1 MTYRSSTPS
10 RIWRPHI
17 PRRKVRVRRATC
29 LLLPLLA
36 IAACAARI
44 GDASVNARIHYYGQR
59 LGGPST
65 YPAYA
70 RLGIAYAEKARITG
84 RTAHYLDAAA
94 YLDRSLAMQRN
105 YEALLGLAGVS
116 LALHRFPEAL
126 AYAQES
132 VATSPGDPTAQGAL
146 FDAELGL
153 GNDCEAT
160 KILNHMPEQSFG
172 RLVRLAALREY
183 HGEGAAALRDVEQAC
198 ALLETNPTPAPVTT
212 RAWCGVRMG
221 ALYLASCDAEKA
233 RTQYDHALATLPRY
247 AFAQEHL
254 AELEVAEGKTDEAMR
269 RYQDLLATAPEPRY
283 RLQLAVLYDTAGRPD
298 DAAEQRTLARAELL
312 HRAAQDVRDAWHELA
327 MLEAESPATVGEAL
341 RWAEKDWRNR
351 EDAHAADALAWALF
365 RHGDVGK
372 AEASVD
378 RALAPGGASPTI
390 LLHAA
395 IIRRGTG
402 HADDARA
409 LFARALACPAALTP
423 AERRL
428 AEQASP

>member
-1 MTYRSSTPS
+1 MRLP
-10 RIWRPHI
+10 
-17 PRRKVRVRRATC
+17 
-29 LLLPLLA
+29 LLSLLA
-36 IAACAARI
+36 IAACAPRL
-44 GDASVNARIHYYGQR
+44 GDASVNARMHYYAQR

-70 RLGIAYAEKARITG
+70 RLGLAYAEKARITG
-84 RTAHYLDAAA
+84 RTTYYLDAAA

-132 VATSPGDPTAQGAL
+132 VATSPGDPAAQGAL

-153 GNDCEAT
+153 GNESEAT
-160 KILNHMPEQSFG
+160 TILNHMPAGSFG

-183 HGEGAAALRDVEQAC
+183 HGEGAAALHDVEQAC

-212 RAWCGVRMG
+212 RAWCGVRLG
-221 ALYLASCDAEKA
+221 ALHLASCDSEKA
-233 RTQYDHALATLPRY
+233 RAQYGQALTILPGY
-247 AFAQEHL
+247 ALAQEHL
-254 AELEVAEGKTDEAMR
+254 AELAAAEGKTDEAMR
-269 RYQDLLATAPEPRY
+269 QYRDLLARTPEPRY
-283 RLQLAVLYDTAGRPD
+283 RLQLAALCETAGRSD
-298 DAAEQRTLARAELL
+298 DAAEQRTLARAELQR
-312 HRAAQDVRDAWHELA
+312 RATQDVRDAWHELA
-327 MLEAESPATVGEAL
+327 MLEAESPTTAGEAL

-351 EDAHAADALAWALF
+351 QDPHAADALAWALF
-365 RHGDVGK
+365 RHGDAGK

-395 IIRRGTG
+395 IIRRGSG
-402 HADDARA
+402 HADDART
-409 LFARALACPAALTP
+409 LVARALTCPAALTP

-428 AEQASP
+428 AEQATP